1 MSATATKDRNRLW
14 DCINWCVYVDF
25 HWSMTSKTSKQ
36 ALYDYI
42 PTLLYKMGE
51 ENHTNILTALI
62 AHTKAVSVDYWKR
75 NSMEKFYS

>member
-1 MSATATKDRNRLW
+1 
-14 DCINWCVYVDF
+14 
-25 HWSMTSKTSKQ
+25 MTSKTSKQ

-42 PTLLYKMGE
+42 PTLVYKMGE